1 MTGSIESGSNGPV
14 KAVGSGMPERVSQGL
29 QRSKTR
35 RIEAEFQLIHS
46 YWAKKGARSR
56 HASPHAVPDQLARS
70 SLTGLR
76 YRSAAVMVTLSALL
90 FENGLPNLPA
100 LLIEPHRNPGG
111 IWRIKFSYE
120 TSEPLSMSAVQA
132 STMASSLH
140 EIGEAELADEID
152 VALQSA
158 ARYSSM

>member
-1 MTGSIESGSNGPV
+1 
-14 KAVGSGMPERVSQGL
+14 
-29 QRSKTR
+29 
-35 RIEAEFQLIHS
+35 
-46 YWAKKGARSR
+46 
-56 HASPHAVPDQLARS
+56 
-70 SLTGLR
+70 
-76 YRSAAVMVTLSALL
+76 MVTLSALL

-100 LLIEPHRNPGG
+100 LLIEPHRNPRG

-120 TSEPLSMSAVQA
+120 MSEPLSMSAVQA

-152 VALQSA
+152 GALQSA